1 MRSDNARPTDAR
13 VPRGLFLPWV
23 VFATGCVGLM
33 IWLPGSETV
42 PYHLGWIA
50 LGLVYGLDPWP
61 LRWATA
67 GALGYA
73 VVSGLVLLDRA
84 VRGDIPMEET
94 AEIPLMGMLV
104 ILMIWHV
111 NRRQDALAAL
121 DRVRLHERR
130 HAERREH
137 MARLIS
143 HEIKTTLTIA
153 GGYLDLVLT
162 QVRTPTTRDDLEV
175 ARDELHRLSRASE
188 RLLRMMRMQEDH
200 TIEPIDVDA
209 LMRQTLERWSTVAER
224 DWLLDARA
232 GWAECAPHRLRAC
245 FDTLIENSL
254 RHTPPDGTIRLFG
267 IRVDDHLCLGVADS
281 GPGLSEDQL
290 GAVNQQS
297 LRLTGVDVDDR
308 QYAETGLGLSIVQ
321 EVVLER
327 GGRLAAGSSE
337 EGGALLVI
345 VLPRAEWRAKSQ
357 VPDVREP
364 LRLNAVP
371 LVPVSDTPAGV
382 SSAAVH

>member
-1 MRSDNARPTDAR
+1 M
-13 VPRGLFLPWV
+13 VWF
-23 VFATGCVGLM
+23 
-33 IWLPGSETV
+33 PGSETV

-50 LGLVYGLDPWP
+50 LGLVYGLDTWP
-61 LRWATA
+61 LRWAT
-67 GALGYA
+67 GAVVGYA
-73 VVSGLVLLDRA
+73 VISGLVLLDRA
-84 VRGDIPMEET
+84 VRGEIAIEET
-94 AEIPLMGMLV
+94 TEIPLMGMLV

-121 DRVRLHERR
+121 DRLRLHERR

-162 QVRTPTTRDDLEV
+162 QVRARATRDDLEV

-200 TIEPIDVDA
+200 TIEMVDVDA

-224 DWLLDARA
+224 EWLLDARA
-232 GWAECAPHRLRAC
+232 GWAECVPHRLRAC

-267 IRVDDHLCLGVADS
+267 IRVHGHLCLGVADS
-281 GPGLSEDQL
+281 GPGLSDEQL
-290 GAVNQQS
+290 RAVNRQS
-297 LRLTGVDVDDR
+297 LRLTDVPSEA
-308 QYAETGLGLSIVQ
+308 QQHPQTGLGLSIVQ
-321 EVVLER
+321 EVVLQR
-327 GGRLAAGSSE
+327 GGRLAAGCSE

-345 VLPRAEWRAKSQ
+345 VFPKVESRARVLLADPREA
-357 VPDVREP
+357 
-364 LRLNAVP
+364 LRLDALAPVTMSDSAVGAP
-371 LVPVSDTPAGV
+371 STA
-382 SSAAVH
+382 SR

>member
-1 MRSDNARPTDAR
+1 MRPA
-13 VPRGLFLPWV
+13 RGLFVPWV
-23 VFATGCVGLM
+23 VFASGCVALM
-33 IWLPGSETV
+33 VWFPGSETV

-67 GALGYA
+67 SVIGYA
-73 VVSGLVLLDRA
+73 VITGVVLLDRA
-84 VRGDIPMEET
+84 FRGDIPMEET
-94 AEIPLMGMLV
+94 TEIPLMGMLV
-104 ILMIWHV
+104 IVMIWNV
-111 NRRQDALAAL
+111 NRRQDALGAL

-137 MARLIS
+137 MTRLIS

-162 QVRTPTTRDDLEV
+162 QVRSPATRDDLEV

-188 RLLRMMRMQEDH
+188 RLLRMIRMQEDH
-200 TIEPIDVDA
+200 RIDLIDVDA

-267 IRVDDHLCLGVADS
+267 IRVHGHLCVGVADS
-281 GPGLSEDQL
+281 GPGLSDEQL
-290 GAVNQQS
+290 QAVNQQS
-297 LRLTGVDVDDR
+297 LRLTDVPSEE
-308 QYAETGLGLSIVQ
+308 QQHPETGLGLSIVQ
-321 EVVLER
+321 EVVLQR
-327 GGRLAAGSSE
+327 GGRLAAGASE

-345 VLPRAEWRAKSQ
+345 VFPHAESRPRAE
-357 VPDVREP
+357 
-364 LRLNAVP
+364 
-371 LVPVSDTPAGV
+371 VPVAHPPLLLEVATPAPLSDATAGV
-382 SSAAVH
+382 TSSTGR